1 MALSAQATLSVLLV
15 EDDEDDVLLARAML
29 REIAPTA
36 YQVDWA
42 MTLDDVEDHLA
53 RMTHDVYLVDYRL
66 GRHTGLDVARTI
78 LSGERHAPVIMLTGV
93 DDRDVDVKAAELGIA
108 DYLVKGSIDASSLER
123 SIRYAI
129 THQHALQALAESEER
144 YALAMAGAND
154 GLWDWDLK
162 SDRLYLS
169 ARWKSMLGYSATEI
183 GEQPAEWFSLI
194 HPVERAAVEQAI
206 KSHLEGRSA
215 HFESEHR
222 VRGRDARYRWMLARG
237 LAVRGVDGR
246 PTRIAGS
253 QTDITARKRAE
264 SQLQHDALHDALTG
278 LPNRV
283 LFLDRLEHAMRRDS
297 RHGAAESTAVLFL
310 DLDRFKIVND
320 SLGHLVGDHLLVEV
334 ARRLE
339 GALRPGDTVARL
351 GGDEFTVLL
360 EDLTDHAEAE
370 MVADRMLATLTA
382 PFNVEERELYLSA
395 SIGIAMAPAGAQP
408 GEVIRDADAA
418 MYRAKAEGKG
428 RHAMF
433 DAKLHEAAVAR
444 LELETRLR
452 RGLTAKAIDAS
463 GLQVAYQPIVRTG
476 DGSLT
481 GFEALA
487 RWRDPDGRVLR
498 PDQFIP
504 VAEETGL
511 IHALGRLVLREACR
525 QLARWRTLPAGAHL
539 RMNVNISGRQ
549 LLEPAFIEEVE
560 NALLEQS
567 LPPEA
572 LRLEITE
579 TEAAADY
586 AAVGLALEALREHTG
601 VKAHLDDFGTGTSS
615 LTFLRGF
622 PGDALKIDRSFVLAM
637 RGDEG
642 AFQIVKAILALAHN
656 LGLEVVAEGVETTW
670 HLETLRELRC
680 EYAQGFLLSRPL
692 EPVAAEALLE
702 RGVVIGAAR

>member
-1 MALSAQATLSVLLV
+1 
-15 EDDEDDVLLARAML
+15 
-29 REIAPTA
+29 
-36 YQVDWA
+36 
-42 MTLDDVEDHLA
+42 
-53 RMTHDVYLVDYRL
+53 
-66 GRHTGLDVARTI
+66 
-78 LSGERHAPVIMLTGV
+78 
-93 DDRDVDVKAAELGIA
+93 
-108 DYLVKGSIDASSLER
+108 
-123 SIRYAI
+123 
-129 THQHALQALAESEER
+129 
-144 YALAMAGAND
+144 
-154 GLWDWDLK
+154 
-162 SDRLYLS
+162 
-169 ARWKSMLGYSATEI
+169 
-183 GEQPAEWFSLI
+183 
-194 HPVERAAVEQAI
+194 
-206 KSHLEGRSA
+206 
-215 HFESEHR
+215 
-222 VRGRDARYRWMLARG
+222 MLARG
-237 LAVRGVDGR
+237 LAVRGIDGL
-246 PTRIAGS
+246 PSRIAGS
-253 QTDITARKRAE
+253 QTDVTERKRAE

-283 LFLDRLEHAMRRDS
+283 LFLDRLEHAMRRDI
-297 RHGAAESTAVLFL
+297 RRDRRERTAVLFL

-360 EDLTDHAEAE
+360 EDLADRPEAEA
-370 MVADRMLATLTA
+370 VADRMLATLTE
-382 PFNVEERELYLSA
+382 PFEVEERELYLSA
-395 SIGIAMAPAGAQP
+395 SIGIAMAVPGAQP

-452 RGLTAKAIDAS
+452 RGLSAETVDEF
-463 GLQVAYQPIVRTG
+463 GLQVAYQPIVG
-476 DGSLT
+476 AADGRLS

-487 RWRDPDGRVLR
+487 RWHDADGRILR

-511 IHALGRLVLREACR
+511 IYALGRLVLRESCR
-525 QLARWRTLPAGAHL
+525 QLARWRALPSGAGL

-549 LLEPAFIEEVE
+549 LLEPAFVEEIAAVL
-560 NALLEQS
+560 AEQG
-567 LPPEA
+567 LPPDA

-586 AAVGLALEALREHTG
+586 TAVRNALEAIRERTG
-601 VKAHLDDFGTGTSS
+601 VLAHLDDFGTGTSS

-637 RGDEG
+637 RGDES

-656 LGLEVVAEGVETTW
+656 LGMEVVAEGVETAW
-670 HLETLRELRC
+670 HLDTLRDLQC
-680 EYAQGFLLSRPL
+680 DFAQGFLLSRPL
-692 EPVAAEALLE
+692 PPAGAAALLQ
-702 RGVVIGAAR
+702 RGAVGAVD